1 MDTSSSSVIKRH
13 LIEPIKLEANIKRSL
28 LPSCNEIPIID
39 CSATLDFIKVFLLF
53 VSRCSYFPLW
63 GQRFDYKVRWTGHSS
78 RYTHNALVSFAGKKK
93 NEDRESIAKDVKF
106 CSNFTI
112 PTTLICLVLFL
123 MFASEE
129 HLLTMN
135 GIFSITL
142 EGKQEFGVRSR
153 LQLLLD
159 KFESS
164 HNLFA
169 G

>member
-39 CSATLDFIKVFLLF
+39 CSATLDFVKVFLLF
-53 VSRCSYFPLW
+53 VLRCSYFLYGW
-63 GQRFDYKVRWTGHSS
+63 QRFDYKLRWTGHSS
-78 RYTHNALVSFAGKKK
+78 RYTPCCSGIFCRKKK
-93 NEDRESIAKDVKF
+93 KEDIESTAKDVKF

-129 HLLTMN
+129 HFLTMN

>member
-1 MDTSSSSVIKRH
+1 MDTSSSAVIKRH

-39 CSATLDFIKVFLLF
+39 CSATLDFVKVFLLF
-53 VSRCSYFPLW
+53 GSRCSYFLCGGNGSTTKW
-63 GQRFDYKVRWTGHSS
+63 GGLVTRHAT
-78 RYTHNALVSFAGKKK
+78 THNALVSFAGKKK
-93 NEDRESIAKDVKF
+93 NGDRESIAKDVKF
-106 CSNFTI
+106 CSTFTI

-142 EGKQEFGVRSR
+142 EGKQEFGVR
-153 LQLLLD
+153 LQLLPYKL
-159 KFESS
+159 
-164 HNLFA
+164 
-169 G
+169 